1 MEENSNLKVGFALKR
16 IRQMKSSGGKKY
28 TQVMLAKDLGVGQ
41 SYIGGLENDTR
52 TPSFKTLTKIS
63 DALGISLRNL
73 IDLCE
78 YQKLTEKYSSSNNS
92 GTLEPLSYDE
102 LTRIGTPEA
111 LAFRDVTKT
120 FDFENLNFKLGEFLD
135 NIDVKKKTYEEE
147 NFPYRDSTNLS
158 DIISKGINKQKDIF
172 FNNKK
177 LTFGQLLGLNQYLD
191 AITNSTEN
199 GGG

>member
-16 IRQMKSSGGKKY
+16 IRQMKSIEGKKY
-28 TQVMLAKDLGVGQ
+28 TQAMMAKDLGVGQ
-41 SYIGGLENDTR
+41 SYIGGLENNTR

-78 YQKLTEKYSSSNNS
+78 YQQLTEKYSRMSENK
-92 GTLEPLSYDE
+92 TLKPFSYDE
-102 LTRIGTPEA
+102 LTNIGTPEA

-135 NIDVKKKTYEEE
+135 NIDLKKKIYEGES
-147 NFPYRDSTNLS
+147 FPYIDSTNLS
-158 DIISKGINKQKDIF
+158 DVLSKGINKQKNIF
-172 FNNKK
+172 FNNHK
-177 LTFGQLLGLNQYLD
+177 LTDGQILGLNQYLE
-191 AITNSTEN
+191 AITNQNN
-199 GGG
+199 GGV